1 MPVALQLVVVGA
13 PKGQELAGTLL
24 TDAPTFGIP
33 VVPPTSINSKVK
45 ALDVRI

>member
-1 MPVALQLVVVGA
+1 MTIALQLVGVGA

-33 VVPPTSINSKVK
+33 VVPPTSINSEMM
-45 ALDVRI
+45 